1 MGHGVLE
8 CGTVEYEADQLQ
20 YGEWMLA
27 AMET

>member
-1 MGHGVLE
+1 MGHGVE